1 MKNRLWLLSIVRW
14 ISWSECHTEICI
26 IIYEE
31 HYLLFIQVT
40 KRRLTARILHSHKYD
55 RTGHNWRLLCKKD
68 VFGLI
73 PFFARKAY
81 FGQQTCFDTL
91 RPCIVPLLF
100 LLVLIIHLKSR
111 VGLGPRILSLWVYDH
126 ISFISVHVH
135 AVVPVIHWWTQ

>member
-1 MKNRLWLLSIVRW
+1 MPHRNLY
-14 ISWSECHTEICI
+14 
-26 IIYEE
+26 YEE

-40 KRRLTARILHSHKYD
+40 KRRLTASILHSHKYD

-68 VFGLI
+68 VYHFLDW
-73 PFFARKAY
+73 FHFLQEKAY

-126 ISFISVHVH
+126 ISFISFHVH